1 MKTIRT
7 YWKLLMLSCIC
18 TAIGNAFSEVVIAIL
33 LRKLFPEEVRSVL
46 SPLDIIQLFG
56 KEIIG
61 TPIFLIIVTVTGFIL
76 LAISL
81 RKHFQAMP
89 FATIVWGTLIGIYL
103 SLVRFMAM
111 TDAIGK
117 FFSYLLPIEWD
128 IDSLNFIFFVFVIPL
143 SMLAAIVV
151 IFKASAQSKQA
162 DIIQATP

>member
-1 MKTIRT
+1 MKTVRT
-7 YWKLLMLSCIC
+7 YWKLLLLSCIC
-18 TAIGNAFSEVVIAIL
+18 TAIANAFSEVVIAIL

-81 RKHFQAMP
+81 RKHLQAIP
-89 FATIVWGTLIGIYL
+89 LATIAWGTLIGIYL

-111 TDAIGK
+111 TDAIGN
-117 FFSYLLPIEWD
+117 FFSYVLSIVWD
-128 IDSLNFIFFVFVIPL
+128 VDFLNLIFFIFVIPL
-143 SMLAAIVV
+143 SLLAIIIMFFRSCRCKIQSAVIV
-151 IFKASAQSKQA
+151 
-162 DIIQATP
+162 